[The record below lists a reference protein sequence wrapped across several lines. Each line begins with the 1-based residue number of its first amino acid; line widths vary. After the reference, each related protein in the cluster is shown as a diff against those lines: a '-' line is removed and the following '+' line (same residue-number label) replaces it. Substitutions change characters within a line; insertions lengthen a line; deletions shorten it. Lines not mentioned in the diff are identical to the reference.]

1 MALRTVLD
9 RVELAPGLDRL
20 ANPLQRG
27 IQAVFRGRVRD
38 FLHGVWLGHPIHPLA
53 VQLPLGAWLSAAV
66 LDTLGG
72 FRRAAT
78 VLVGVGAA
86 GAVPAAT
93 AGLNDW
99 ASLSREQRR
108 VGLFHAAANTLAL
121 SLYTSSFLARRRGQ
135 HNRGRLLGF
144 AGLAVVSTGGYIG
157 GHLSYGGAAAVNQ
170 AEPQLH
176 DISDG
181 WHDLCAEGDVDES
194 GPVLARIDDVPV
206 LVSRNGGGVTVMVER
221 CGHHTGPLSEG
232 ERVEIDG
239 ELCVVCPWHGSTF
252 RLSDGAV
259 MHGPAA
265 TRQPLLRSRIEN
277 GRVLAARP

>member
-1 MALRTVLD
+1 CQPLGVQLRIG
-9 RVELAPGLDRL
+9 AG
-20 ANPLQRG
+20 RG
-27 IQAVFRGRVRD
+27 GCVRD
-38 FLHGVWLGHPIHPLA
+38 PP
-53 VQLPLGAWLSAAV
+53 
-66 LDTLGG
+66 GG
-72 FRRAAT
+72 CRRAAT

-93 AGLNDW
+93 AGRNDW
-99 ASLSREQRR
+99 ASVSREQRR

-181 WHDLCAEGDVDES
+181 WHD
-194 GPVLARIDDVPV
+194 
-206 LVSRNGGGVTVMVER
+206 
-221 CGHHTGPLSEG
+221 
-232 ERVEIDG
+232 
-239 ELCVVCPWHGSTF
+239 
-252 RLSDGAV
+252 
-259 MHGPAA
+259 
-265 TRQPLLRSRIEN
+265 
-277 GRVLAARP
+277 